1 VTLNATQAAADA
13 ATARTAE
20 LLVGILVV
28 AWVVVRQL
36 RVRRLDPRSTVA
48 WVVLGVGAVLTFTA
62 LDDRPVTTRDVA
74 LLTLSAAVGGVLAV
88 SRASTV
94 RVWRADDGR
103 VVRQGGVSTAVLWV
117 VSVGQ
122 HLLVDGR
129 ADDRSLTDA
138 SLLAYLGFVLL
149 VQNLVLV
156 ARARREGLLVSEP
169 AGPRTPRR

>member
-1 VTLNATQAAADA
+1 MTLTATPAAADA
-13 ATARTAE
+13 ATAHAAE
-20 LLVGILVV
+20 LLVGVLVV
-28 AWVVVRQL
+28 VGVVVRQL

-48 WVVLGVGAVLTFTA
+48 WVVLGVGAVVTFAA
-62 LDDRPVTTRDVA
+62 LDDHPVTTRDVA
-74 LLTLSAAVGGVLAV
+74 LLTVSAAVGGVLAV
-88 SRASTV
+88 ARAYTV
-94 RVWRADDGR
+94 RVWRTDRG

-117 VSVGQ
+117 VSIGQ

-169 AGPRTPRR
+169 AGPAAPRR

>member
-28 AWVVVRQL
+28 VWVVVRQL

-48 WVVLGVGAVLTFTA
+48 WVVLGVGAVVTFA
-62 LDDRPVTTRDVA
+62 AVDDHPVTTKDVA
-74 LLTLSAAVGGVLAV
+74 LLTVSAAVGGVLAV
-88 SRASTV
+88 ARASTV
-94 RVWRADDGR
+94 RVWRTDGD
-103 VVRQGGVSTAVLWV
+103 VVRQGGVPTAVLWV
-117 VSVGQ
+117 VSIGQ
-122 HLLVDGR
+122 HLLIDGR
-129 ADDRSLTDA
+129 ADDRSLTNA

-156 ARARREGLLVSEP
+156 ARARREGLLVSAP